1 MLNNNLEVIVKDFF
15 KIFERWYILSSKY
28 SIVENYITKVVYF
41 VILFKYCWS
50 SIVSYWLILQADFD
64 EAESRKFED
73 RRYIFDN
80 HKIDNLSR

>member
-28 SIVENYITKVVYF
+28 SIVENYIAKV
-41 VILFKYCWS
+41 VILFKYSWS
-50 SIVSYWLILQADFD
+50 SIVSYWLILQVD

-80 HKIDNLSR
+80 HKIDNLNR

>member
-1 MLNNNLEVIVKDFF
+1 MLNNNLEVIVNFF

-28 SIVENYITKVVYF
+28 SIVENYIIKVVYL

-50 SIVSYWLILQADFD
+50 SIVSYWFIILQVDK
-64 EAESRKFED
+64 AESRKFED

>member
-1 MLNNNLEVIVKDFF
+1 MIVKDFF

-28 SIVENYITKVVYF
+28 SIVENYIAKVI
-41 VILFKYCWS
+41 ILFKYSWN

>member
-28 SIVENYITKVVYF
+28 SIVENYIAKV
-41 VILFKYCWS
+41 VILFKYSWS
-50 SIVSYWLILQADFD
+50 SIVSYWLILQVDK
-64 EAESRKFED
+64 AESRKFED

>member
-1 MLNNNLEVIVKDFF
+1 MTLNNNLEVIVKDFF

-28 SIVENYITKVVYF
+28 SIVENYIAKV
-41 VILFKYCWS
+41 VILFKYFWS